1 MINCVFL
8 LILTDKL
15 MKRLTL
21 IMAAMLL
28 MVAGCKKEGPIKA
41 EIKIDG
47 KAEIMLTDGAT
58 NGTFSFTSNYDW
70 TITPKDSWVKVSP
83 GSGKAS
89 ESPITVTFTC
99 DPNPDVTNRT
109 TTVTISAEGVTKTI
123 KITQPAKES
132 IPVADI
138 SVEPAEATLTV
149 GETLRLT
156 ATVLPADATDKT
168 VSWSTSDA
176 AVTTVDNGT
185 VTAVAPGSATITA
198 TANGKTA
205 SCAVTVKATGPQIV
219 DLGLSVLWA
228 DRNVGAESPEEY
240 GDYYAWGETETKD
253 TYSFSNC
260 KWFGYGT
267 ENLTKY
273 ITHEKNGVVDN
284 NLHMDSED
292 DVAYISLGEKWRTP
306 TEAEFKELLD
316 RCSWEW
322 IGDSENKGGYKV
334 TGPNGNSIYLPSA
347 GGKGLTDP
355 GYTGF
360 YWASDIVVSVPN
372 NSTQLII
379 DPGSAKLTTL
389 VRFFGCSVRPVCGD
403 IVKVSG
409 LSLDKNGETINQGGT
424 LQLTATLSPGSAFE
438 KGILWSSSDESVA
451 TVGNN
456 YDNYGVV
463 TAVGEGTATI
473 TATTVDGGF
482 KATCTVTVIKSFEF
496 AAVDLGLS
504 VKWANANLGAS
515 VPEDA
520 GNYFAW
526 GGTTTQ
532 DSYTW
537 STCPFVVSGTGWDS
551 VKYSKYDGSPTTLEP
566 MDDAAS
572 VNLGGKWRM
581 PTEEEFNELI
591 SSDNST
597 IENITVN
604 GINGVQ
610 ITSKKT
616 GSSIFLPAVG
626 VYESSETPLYFN
638 DSGFYWSSCLV
649 RGYHS
654 SFAKSFSFVGNF
666 WEVSDRGRYGGM
678 PIRPVW
684 DETPPK
690 TTIYLYDGNGW
701 GDMYLYLWQGYD
713 NALFEWPGLHHE
725 GTSVINNNTFF
736 KFSFKTTFDENMRMG
751 MTASKSDILTYD
763 QYCNDMKVGGTYY
776 FNVTGNYIVQIDP
789 LTFQP

>member
-1 MINCVFL
+1 MHIFYFMINCVFL
-8 LILTDKL
+8 LKLTDKL
-15 MKRLTL
+15 MKRLAL

-28 MVAGCKKEGPIKA
+28 MVAGCKKEGPTKA

-109 TTVTISAEGVTKTI
+109 TTVTISAEGVTKTVT
-123 KITQPAKES
+123 ITQPGIIIDNS
-132 IPVADI
+132 P
-138 SVEPAEATLTV
+138 
-149 GETLRLT
+149 
-156 ATVLPADATDKT
+156 KT
-168 VSWSTSDA
+168 
-176 AVTTVDNGT
+176 
-185 VTAVAPGSATITA
+185 
-198 TANGKTA
+198 
-205 SCAVTVKATGPQIV
+205 V

-240 GDYYAWGETETKD
+240 GDYYAWGETETKEN
-253 TYSFSNC
+253 YSFSNC
-260 KWFGYGT
+260 KWFGYGAGD
-267 ENLTKY
+267 LTKY

-284 NLHMDSED
+284 NLHMDPED
-292 DVAYISLGEKWRTP
+292 DVASIKLGDKWRTP
-306 TEAEFKELLD
+306 TEAEFKELLE
-316 RCSWEW
+316 RCNWEW
-322 IGDSENKGGYKV
+322 IGDAENKGGYKV

-379 DPGSAKLTTL
+379 DPGSARLTTL
-389 VRFFGCSVRPVCGD
+389 VRFFGCSVRPVYGD

-409 LSLDKNGETINQGGT
+409 VSLDKDAESINQGET
-424 LQLTATLSPGSAFE
+424 LQLTATLSPGNAFE
-438 KGILWSSSDESVA
+438 KGILWSSSDEAVA

-463 TAVGEGTATI
+463 TPVGEGTATI

-515 VPEDA
+515 TPEDA

-736 KFSFKTTFDENMRMG
+736 KFSFKTTFDESMRMG
-751 MTASKSDILTYD
+751 MTASKSEDILTYD

>member
-1 MINCVFL
+1 
-8 LILTDKL
+8 

-21 IMAAMLL
+21 LMAAMLL
-28 MVAGCKKEGPIKA
+28 MLAGCKNPEL
-41 EIKIDG
+41 ETVDV
-47 KAEIMLTDGAT
+47 
-58 NGTFSFTSNYDW
+58 
-70 TITPKDSWVKVSP
+70 DSVSVSP
-83 GSGKAS
+83 TSLDLKVG
-89 ESPITVTFTC
+89 ES
-99 DPNPDVTNRT
+99 
-109 TTVTISAEGVTKTI
+109 
-123 KITQPAKES
+123 
-132 IPVADI
+132 
-138 SVEPAEATLTV
+138 ATLTATV
-149 GETLRLT
+149 KPDNASDKTVSWQSTAPAVAKVENGVVTALSEGTAYIHATAGGETGVCTVTVSAAAVPVESITLDFSEKELTEGESFTLT
-156 ATVLPADATDKT
+156 ATVLPSDATDKT
-168 VSWSTSDA
+168 VSWYAMNAGSGILSVSGD
-176 AVTTVDNGT
+176 GT
-185 VTAVAPGSATITA
+185 VTALAPGHETVI
-198 TANGKTA
+198 A
-205 SCAVTVKATGPQIV
+205 SCGDARAYCEVTVVKAGPKMV

-228 DRNVGAESPEEY
+228 DRNIGADAPEAY
-240 GDYYAWGETETKD
+240 GDYYAWGETETKEA
-253 TYSFSNC
+253 YSFNNC
-260 KWFGYGT
+260 KWFNGGT

-284 NLHMDSED
+284 NMHMDPED
-292 DVAYISLGEKWRTP
+292 DVAYTLLGDKWRIP

-316 RCSWEW
+316 RCTWEW
-322 IGDSENKGGYKV
+322 KGDAENKGGYKV

-347 GGKGLTDP
+347 GGKGLTEA

-360 YWASDIVVSVPN
+360 YWAADILVSVPN
-372 NSTQLII
+372 NCSQLLT
-379 DPGSAKLTTL
+379 DPGSAVMSTL
-389 VRFFGCSVRPVCGD
+389 VRFFGCSVRPVYGD
-403 IVKVSG
+403 IVRVG
-409 LSLDKNGETINQGGT
+409 GVSLDSDSETLNQGET
-424 LQLTATLSPGSAFE
+424 LQLSANIAPQNAFE
-438 KGILWSSSDESVA
+438 KGILWTSSDESVA

-456 YDNYGVV
+456 YDNYGLV

-515 VPEDA
+515 TPEDA

-537 STCPFVVSGTGWDS
+537 STCPFVVSGTDWDS

-597 IENITVN
+597 IESITVN

-626 VYESSETPLYFN
+626 TYERTDTPVFFN

-649 RGYHS
+649 NGYHS
-654 SFAKSFSFVGNF
+654 SFAKCFNFVGNL
-666 WEVSDRGRYGGM
+666 WEVTDRGRCEGM
-678 PIRPVW
+678 PIRAVW
-684 DETPPK
+684 AE
-690 TTIYLYDGNGW
+690 
-701 GDMYLYLWQGYD
+701 
-713 NALFEWPGLHHE
+713 
-725 GTSVINNNTFF
+725 
-736 KFSFKTTFDENMRMG
+736 
-751 MTASKSDILTYD
+751 
-763 QYCNDMKVGGTYY
+763 
-776 FNVTGNYIVQIDP
+776 
-789 LTFQP
+789 